1 MGKSQ
6 MILIESVGIGMFLS
20 LILTETIGLA
30 AGGIVVPGYIA
41 LVLHNP
47 VQVIAT
53 ILAGLITYLIV
64 KLLSSYI
71 IIYGRR
77 LLIISI
83 LIGYLISY
91 LTRISPTINLNEF
104 SMNIQTIGF
113 VIPGLIAYWIARQGI
128 IPTLSAMI
136 IVASLVRLIIIII
149 HNGMVLP

>member
-1 MGKSQ
+1 
-6 MILIESVGIGMFLS
+6 MILIEAVGIGMFLS

-41 LVLHNP
+41 LVLHDP

-53 ILAGLITYLIV
+53 VLAGMITFLIV
-64 KLLSSYI
+64 KLLSKYI

-83 LIGYLISY
+83 LVGYLIAY
-91 LTRISPTINLNEF
+91 FTRVSPVLNLNAF
-104 SMNIQTIGF
+104 SMNIQTVGY

-128 IPTLSAMI
+128 IPTLSAMV
-136 IVASLVRLIIIII
+136 IVSSLVRLIIIIV
-149 HNGMVLP
+149 HNGVVLP